1 MRRFYLFRKEDA
13 TGVSGVDRVADGVEF
28 DNGVV
33 CLTWKS
39 QFQSVTMFPSISLV
53 EKLHTHLGQH
63 DTRIVWVDEIHDNVE
78 EKARLLAKKAAE
90 EAAAAL
96 ASDEVPEEEAPRKPK
111 TKKKT
116 LKTRKGD

>member
-1 MRRFYLFRKEDA
+1 MRRFYLFRKDDP

-39 QFQSVTMFPSISLV
+39 QFQSVTMFPSISLI

-63 DTRIVWVDEIHDNVE
+63 DTKIVWVDEIHENVE
-78 EKARLLAKKAAE
+78 EKAALLTKKAAE
-90 EAAAAL
+90 EAVAAV
-96 ASDEVPEEEAPRKPK
+96 ASDEVPEDEAHKKPK

-116 LKTRKGD
+116 NKIKKGD